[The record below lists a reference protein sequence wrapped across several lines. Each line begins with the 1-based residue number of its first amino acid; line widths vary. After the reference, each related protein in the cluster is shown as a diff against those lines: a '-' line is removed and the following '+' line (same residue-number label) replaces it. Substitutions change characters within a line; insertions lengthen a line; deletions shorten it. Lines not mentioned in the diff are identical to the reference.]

1 MIIFG
6 TSNKMKTTG
15 SGEFYCPNCRTTR
28 AYERK
33 QAKRYFSLYF
43 IPLIPMGDAG
53 EFVQCQ
59 TCHLTFRP
67 EVLDVKPPAPK
78 TDLAGLINSAKARL
92 EGGYP
97 VEYFVRDLNAQGIER
112 DMAWTIVNAA
122 VGTERHTCPNCDLT
136 YARTVAVCREC
147 DRPISE

>member
-6 TSNKMKTTG
+6 TSNKSKTTG
-15 SGEFYCPNCRTTR
+15 SGQFFCPNCKTTR

-33 QAKRYFSLYF
+33 QSKRYFSLYF
-43 IPLIPMGDAG
+43 IPLIPMGDSG
-53 EFVQCQ
+53 EFVECQ

-67 EVLDVKPPAPK
+67 EILDVKPPAPK

-97 VEYFVRDLNAQGIER
+97 VEYFVRDLNAEGIER
-112 DMAWTIVNAA
+112 ESAWNIVNAA
-122 VGTERHTCPNCDLT
+122 IGTGRRKCPNCDLS
-136 YARTVAVCREC
+136 YARAVTVCPEC
-147 DRPISE
+147 DYPTSE

>member
-15 SGEFYCPNCRTTR
+15 SGQFFCPNCRTIR

-33 QAKRYFSLYF
+33 QAKRYFSIYF

-53 EFVQCQ
+53 EFVECQ
-59 TCHLTFRP
+59 TCRLTFRP
-67 EVLDVKPPAPK
+67 EILEVKAPAFK
-78 TDLAGLINSAKARL
+78 TDLAGLINSARTRL

-97 VEYFVRDLNAQGIER
+97 IEYFVRDLNAEGIER
-112 DMAWTIVNAA
+112 EAAWNIVNAA
-122 VGTERHTCPNCDLT
+122 IGVKRRTCPNCDLS
-136 YARTVAVCREC
+136 YAPTVTVCREC
-147 DRPISE
+147 DQPISE

>member
-6 TSNKMKTTG
+6 TSNKMKTVG
-15 SGEFYCPNCRTTR
+15 SGQFHCPNCRTMRT
-28 AYERK
+28 YERK

-53 EFVQCQ
+53 EFVECQ

-67 EVLDVKPPAPK
+67 EVLNVKPPEPT

-92 EGGYP
+92 QGGYP
-97 VEYFVRDLNAQGIER
+97 IEYFVRDLNAAGLER
-112 DMAWTIVNAA
+112 DTAWNIVNAA
-122 VGTERHTCPNCDLT
+122 VGTDRRVCPTCDLS
-136 YARTVAVCREC
+136 YADEVVLCREC
-147 DRPISE
+147 NQPLDR